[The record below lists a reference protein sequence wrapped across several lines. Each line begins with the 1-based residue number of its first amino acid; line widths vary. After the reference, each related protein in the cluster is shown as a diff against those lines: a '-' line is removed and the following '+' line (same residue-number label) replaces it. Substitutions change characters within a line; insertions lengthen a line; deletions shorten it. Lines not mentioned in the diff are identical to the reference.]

1 MAKTAWDSQGYQK
14 LARLLGRY
22 PEAAIFRRFG
32 SLDMITLLSLQA
44 KLVVLEREL
53 RNTCYQDD
61 ISSEA
66 EVKEY
71 STYFLKLHGAQAPHD
86 AQLKKLN
93 EIKEA
98 MKEYY
103 DLLTR
108 SAQVAQLSRPENY
121 QVRFLQDWLEGEQEG
136 KDFLK
141 LKERFTWHSQY
152 QEDFVTLVT
161 SKSWINP
168 KLLDFFH
175 WLGSCAQPADP
186 TFTGP
191 PDIELGRVQD
201 FDSSRFA
208 TFGRVLWRIFVT
220 VLASMLPILAVL
232 VLYFVHPTL
241 DRIAIAIGFTIF
253 VGLFL
258 ITFTSATVKEIFGAT
273 AAFAAVV
280 VVFIGSVNE
289 TGTPKDLNS

>member
-1 MAKTAWDSQGYQK
+1 MTNTAWDSQGYQK
-14 LARLLGRY
+14 LAHLLGRY

-32 SLDMITLLSLQA
+32 SLDMITLLSLHA

-53 RNTCYQDD
+53 RDICYHDD
-61 ISSEA
+61 ISSVV

-71 STYFLKLHGAQAPHD
+71 STYFLKLHGAQDPHD

-93 EIKEA
+93 EIKEV

-108 SAQVAQLSRPENY
+108 SAQVAQLSRPENH
-121 QVRFLQDWLEGEQEG
+121 QVRFLQDWLEGEQES

-175 WLGSCAQPADP
+175 WLGSSKQPDDS
-186 TFTGP
+186 TSKGP
-191 PDIELGRVQD
+191 PDIEIGRVRD

-208 TFGRVLWRIFVT
+208 KVGRVLSRVFVT

-232 VLYFVHPTL
+232 VLYFVRPTL
-241 DRIAIAIGFTIF
+241 DRIAIAIGFTAF

-258 ITFTSATVKEIFGAT
+258 IIFTSASVKEIFGAT

-280 VVFIGSVNE
+280 VVFIGSAN
-289 TGTPKDLNS
+289 GT

>member
-1 MAKTAWDSQGYQK
+1 MAGTAWDSQGYQK

-32 SLDMITLLSLQA
+32 SLEMITLLSLQA
-44 KLVVLEREL
+44 KLVVLEREF
-53 RNTCYQDD
+53 RDICYQDD
-61 ISSEA
+61 ISSVA

-86 AQLKKLN
+86 AQLKKLD

-108 SAQVAQLSRPENY
+108 SAQVAQLSRPENH

-152 QEDFVTLVT
+152 QEDFVTLVA

-175 WLGSCAQPADP
+175 WLGSCTQPNDP
-186 TFTGP
+186 TPVGP
-191 PDIELGRVQD
+191 QDIEIGRVRD
-201 FDSSRFA
+201 FDSSRLV
-208 TFGRVLWRIFVT
+208 TFGRVLLRILVT
-220 VLASMLPILAVL
+220 VLASMLPILAIL
-232 VLYFVHPTL
+232 VLYFVRPTL
-241 DRIAIAIGFTIF
+241 DRIAVAIGFTAF

-258 ITFTSATVKEIFGAT
+258 IIFTSASIKEVFGAT

-280 VVFIGSVNE
+280 VVFIGSAN
-289 TGTPKDLNS
+289 GT